1 MNLMTNLKM
10 AINGYS
16 IEDIKEISK
25 IEGMTDEMA
34 SQIAENKLSLEDIK
48 ALVEVANDDTVV
60 YSGKPKE
67 EEKEEEKKEEEVDYK
82 KLYEEEKGKLEN
94 AQKENLK
101 KDIKI
106 DNPRS
111 GEEQLLEWVA
121 SFME

>member
-16 IEDIKEISK
+16 IDDIKEISK

-34 SQIAENKLSLEDIK
+34 NQIAENKLSLDDIK

-60 YSGKPKE
+60 YSGKP